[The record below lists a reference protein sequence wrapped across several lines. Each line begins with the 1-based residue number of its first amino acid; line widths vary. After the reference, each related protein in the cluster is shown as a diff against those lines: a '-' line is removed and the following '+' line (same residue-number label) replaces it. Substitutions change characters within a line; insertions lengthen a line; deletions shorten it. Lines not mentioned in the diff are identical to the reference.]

1 MFQIS
6 DVSCRSGSHISH
18 FTYTQPRGTTHVLL
32 SQNADYLDGLQGI
45 LTGNEP
51 YSGEIALNGRRYAVQ
66 RAAFMT
72 RTFRMYR
79 EQTVIANVLTD
90 LGFRQLGGKK
100 GQRLFS
106 ALTEETGLSLDPSRT
121 ISQMTITEQK
131 MVELLRIFDQ
141 KPELLIIRGLSNFVS
156 VDMFQKMMQ
165 LVERLNEAGVTVLYL
180 TNRLEEAIS
189 LSFGITVVDKRRI
202 QGSYSPE
209 EIMSDP
215 RSIFFISMGAQ
226 KFDFGEEPQPAPKPD
241 ALGYGIQENLQMF
254 TRYLVREM
262 SASSAAAFVLDPVQK
277 RVLTSVSCAS
287 DASETVLLRDE
298 AVCTLLGADELV
310 TLRPEQEAGWFE
322 RTPPY
327 TTVLC
332 YPVRISGELAL
343 VLQINYTGSYRCT
356 PRDGMILKWIAQ
368 EMGISI
374 ENAQLMGNAVLLR
387 ESHHRIKNN
396 LQVVVNLLEL
406 EKELLPANV
415 GDPAART
422 GMEQPFDGTIQRI
435 KCIAGVHDLLTMR
448 KFGSTCEIGE
458 IAGTVCGFYQNCA
471 QTTLEAEPVRVPYAK
486 AVSVAL
492 VINELVSNSIKHN
505 QRLGRPLAVSIR
517 VTQDDAAG
525 QIVILYRDNGRGFPA
540 QHPGAEAHS
549 GAGSWI
555 LSSVVVYEFRGTM
568 KQQNDGGAVV
578 ELRIPK
584 KALLPLEKPRVAS
597 EELST
602 KAGGASG

>member
-1 MFQIS
+1 
-6 DVSCRSGSHISH
+6 
-18 FTYTQPRGTTHVLL
+18 
-32 SQNADYLDGLQGI
+32 
-45 LTGNEP
+45 
-51 YSGEIALNGRRYAVQ
+51 
-66 RAAFMT
+66 
-72 RTFRMYR
+72 
-79 EQTVIANVLTD
+79 
-90 LGFRQLGGKK
+90 
-100 GQRLFS
+100 
-106 ALTEETGLSLDPSRT
+106 
-121 ISQMTITEQK
+121 
-131 MVELLRIFDQ
+131 
-141 KPELLIIRGLSNFVS
+141 
-156 VDMFQKMMQ
+156 
-165 LVERLNEAGVTVLYL
+165 
-180 TNRLEEAIS
+180 
-189 LSFGITVVDKRRI
+189 
-202 QGSYSPE
+202 
-209 EIMSDP
+209 
-215 RSIFFISMGAQ
+215 
-226 KFDFGEEPQPAPKPD
+226 
-241 ALGYGIQENLQMF
+241 MF

-298 AVCTLLGADELV
+298 AVCTLLGVDELV

-343 VLQINYTGSYRCT
+343 GLQINYTGSYRCT
-356 PRDGMILKWIAQ
+356 PRDGMIRKWIAQ

-387 ESHHRIKNN
+387 ESHHRIKTN

-422 GMEQPFDGTIQRI
+422 GMEQSFDGAIQRI
-435 KCIAGVHDLLTMR
+435 KCIASVHDLLTMR
-448 KFGSTCEIGE
+448 KFGSICEIGE
-458 IAGTVCGFYQNCA
+458 IAGTVCEFYQNC
-471 QTTLEAEPVRVPYAK
+471 VRVPYAK

-568 KQQNDGGAVV
+568 KQRNDGGAVV

-584 KALLPLEKPRVAS
+584 KALLPLEKRRVAS
-597 EELST
+597 EDLST

>member
-131 MVELLRIFDQ
+131 MVEPLRIFDQ
-141 KPELLIIRGLSNFVS
+141 KPELLIIRGLSSFVS

-180 TNRLEEAIS
+180 TNRLKEAIS
-189 LSFGITVVDKRRI
+189 LSFVITVVDKRRI
-202 QGSYSPE
+202 QGTYSPE
-209 EIMSDP
+209 EIVSDP

-298 AVCTLLGADELV
+298 AVCTLLGVDELV
-310 TLRPEQEAGWFE
+310 TLRPDQEAGWFE

-332 YPVRISGELAL
+332 YPVRISG
-343 VLQINYTGSYRCT
+343 
-356 PRDGMILKWIAQ
+356 
-368 EMGISI
+368 

-422 GMEQPFDGTIQRI
+422 GMEQSFDGAIQRI

-458 IAGTVCGFYQNCA
+458 IAGTVCEFYQNCA

-568 KQQNDGGAVV
+568 KQRNDGGAVV

-584 KALLPLEKPRVAS
+584 KALLPLEKRRVAS

>member
-1 MFQIS
+1 
-6 DVSCRSGSHISH
+6 
-18 FTYTQPRGTTHVLL
+18 
-32 SQNADYLDGLQGI
+32 
-45 LTGNEP
+45 
-51 YSGEIALNGRRYAVQ
+51 
-66 RAAFMT
+66 MT

-79 EQTVIANVLTD
+79 GQTVIANVLTD

-141 KPELLIIRGLSNFVS
+141 KPELLIIRGLSSFVS

-202 QGSYSPE
+202 QGTYSPE
-209 EIMSDP
+209 EIVSDP

-277 RVLTSVSCAS
+277 RVLTSVGCAS

-298 AVCTLLGADELV
+298 AVCTLLGVDELV

-343 VLQINYTGSYRCT
+343 VYNAMSAAGAV
-356 PRDGMILKWIAQ
+356 DGHRHRKRPADRQ
-368 EMGISI
+368 RRPP
-374 ENAQLMGNAVLLR
+374 AR
-387 ESHHRIKNN
+387 ESPPHQNQFAGCAK
-396 LQVVVNLLEL
+396 
-406 EKELLPANV
+406 PA
-415 GDPAART
+415 GAGKGAAARKRRRS
-422 GMEQPFDGTIQRI
+422 GRPHG
-435 KCIAGVHDLLTMR
+435 H
-448 KFGSTCEIGE
+448 
-458 IAGTVCGFYQNCA
+458 GTV
-471 QTTLEAEPVRVPYAK
+471 
-486 AVSVAL
+486 
-492 VINELVSNSIKHN
+492 
-505 QRLGRPLAVSIR
+505 IR
-517 VTQDDAAG
+517 RRDSAHQMYRRRSRSADDA
-525 QIVILYRDNGRGFPA
+525 QIRQHLRDR
-540 QHPGAEAHS
+540 
-549 GAGSWI
+549 
-555 LSSVVVYEFRGTM
+555 
-568 KQQNDGGAVV
+568 
-578 ELRIPK
+578 
-584 KALLPLEKPRVAS
+584 
-597 EELST
+597 
-602 KAGGASG
+602 

>member
-141 KPELLIIRGLSNFVS
+141 KPELLIIRGLSSFVS

-165 LVERLNEAGVTVLYL
+165 LVERLN
-180 TNRLEEAIS
+180 
-189 LSFGITVVDKRRI
+189 
-202 QGSYSPE
+202 
-209 EIMSDP
+209 
-215 RSIFFISMGAQ
+215 
-226 KFDFGEEPQPAPKPD
+226 
-241 ALGYGIQENLQMF
+241 
-254 TRYLVREM
+254 
-262 SASSAAAFVLDPVQK
+262 
-277 RVLTSVSCAS
+277 
-287 DASETVLLRDE
+287 
-298 AVCTLLGADELV
+298 
-310 TLRPEQEAGWFE
+310 EAGWFE

-343 VLQINYTGSYRCT
+343 VLQINCTGSYRCT

-374 ENAQLMGNAVLLR
+374 ENAQPMGNAVLLR

-396 LQVVVNLLEL
+396 LQVVVNLLEP

-415 GDPAART
+415 GDPAARS
-422 GMEQPFDGTIQRI
+422 PSPSASR
-435 KCIAGVHDLLTMR
+435 R
-448 KFGSTCEIGE
+448 
-458 IAGTVCGFYQNCA
+458 
-471 QTTLEAEPVRVPYAK
+471 TTRPG
-486 AVSVAL
+486 
-492 VINELVSNSIKHN
+492 
-505 QRLGRPLAVSIR
+505 RL
-517 VTQDDAAG
+517 
-525 QIVILYRDNGRGFPA
+525 
-540 QHPGAEAHS
+540 
-549 GAGSWI
+549 
-555 LSSVVVYEFRGTM
+555 
-568 KQQNDGGAVV
+568 
-578 ELRIPK
+578 
-584 KALLPLEKPRVAS
+584 
-597 EELST
+597 
-602 KAGGASG
+602 

>member
-1 MFQIS
+1 
-6 DVSCRSGSHISH
+6 
-18 FTYTQPRGTTHVLL
+18 
-32 SQNADYLDGLQGI
+32 
-45 LTGNEP
+45 
-51 YSGEIALNGRRYAVQ
+51 
-66 RAAFMT
+66 MT

-79 EQTVIANVLTD
+79 EQAVIANVLTD

-141 KPELLIIRGLSNFVS
+141 KPELLIIRGLSSFVS

-180 TNRLEEAIS
+180 TNRLEGAIS

-202 QGSYSPE
+202 QGTYSPE
-209 EIMSDP
+209 EIVSDP

-298 AVCTLLGADELV
+298 AVCTLLGVDELV

-368 EMGISI
+368 EMG
-374 ENAQLMGNAVLLR
+374 NAVLLR
-387 ESHHRIKNN
+387 ESHQRIKNN
-396 LQVVVNLLEL
+396 LQVVVTLLEL

-422 GMEQPFDGTIQRI
+422 GMEQSFDGAIQCI

-458 IAGTVCGFYQNCA
+458 IAGTVCEFYQNCA
-471 QTTLEAEPVRVPYAK
+471 QTTLEAEPVRVPYTK

-505 QRLGRPLAVSIR
+505 QRLGHPLAVSIR

-525 QIVILYRDNGRGFPA
+525 QIVILYRDNGRGSPA

-568 KQQNDGGAVV
+568 KQRNDGGAVV
-578 ELRIPK
+578 ELWIPK
-584 KALLPLEKPRVAS
+584 KALLPLEKRRVAS

>member
-6 DVSCRSGSHISH
+6 AVSCRSGSHISH

-32 SQNADYLDGLQGI
+32 SQNADYLNGLQGI

-79 EQTVIANVLTD
+79 GQTVIANVLTD

-106 ALTEETGLSLDPSRT
+106 ALTEETGLSLDSSRT

-131 MVELLRIFDQ
+131 MVELL
-141 KPELLIIRGLSNFVS
+141 
-156 VDMFQKMMQ
+156 
-165 LVERLNEAGVTVLYL
+165 
-180 TNRLEEAIS
+180 
-189 LSFGITVVDKRRI
+189 
-202 QGSYSPE
+202 
-209 EIMSDP
+209 
-215 RSIFFISMGAQ
+215 
-226 KFDFGEEPQPAPKPD
+226 
-241 ALGYGIQENLQMF
+241 
-254 TRYLVREM
+254 
-262 SASSAAAFVLDPVQK
+262 
-277 RVLTSVSCAS
+277 
-287 DASETVLLRDE
+287 
-298 AVCTLLGADELV
+298 
-310 TLRPEQEAGWFE
+310 
-322 RTPPY
+322 
-327 TTVLC
+327 
-332 YPVRISGELAL
+332 
-343 VLQINYTGSYRCT
+343 
-356 PRDGMILKWIAQ
+356 
-368 EMGISI
+368 
-374 ENAQLMGNAVLLR
+374 
-387 ESHHRIKNN
+387 
-396 LQVVVNLLEL
+396 
-406 EKELLPANV
+406 PANV

-422 GMEQPFDGTIQRI
+422 GMEQLFDGAIQRI

-458 IAGTVCGFYQNCA
+458 IAGTVCEFYQNCA

-568 KQQNDGGAVV
+568 KQRNDGGAVV

-584 KALLPLEKPRVAS
+584 KALLPLEKRRVAS

>member
-121 ISQMTITEQK
+121 ISQMAITEQK

-141 KPELLIIRGLSNFVS
+141 KPELLIIRGLSSFVS
-156 VDMFQKMMQ
+156 VDMFQKMIQ
-165 LVERLNEAGVTVLYL
+165 LVERLN
-180 TNRLEEAIS
+180 
-189 LSFGITVVDKRRI
+189 
-202 QGSYSPE
+202 
-209 EIMSDP
+209 
-215 RSIFFISMGAQ
+215 
-226 KFDFGEEPQPAPKPD
+226 
-241 ALGYGIQENLQMF
+241 
-254 TRYLVREM
+254 
-262 SASSAAAFVLDPVQK
+262 
-277 RVLTSVSCAS
+277 
-287 DASETVLLRDE
+287 
-298 AVCTLLGADELV
+298 
-310 TLRPEQEAGWFE
+310 EAGWFE

-343 VLQINYTGSYRCT
+343 VLQINCTGSYRCT

-396 LQVVVNLLEL
+396 LQVVVNLLEP

-422 GMEQPFDGTIQRI
+422 GMEQSFDGAIQRI

-458 IAGTVCGFYQNCA
+458 IAGTVCEFYQNCA

-568 KQQNDGGAVV
+568 KQRNDGGTVV

-584 KALLPLEKPRVAS
+584 KALLPLEKRRVAS